1 MKVLDIGCGIGGPA
15 RTLASEYQAEVFGI
29 ELVSEFYQTAKI
41 LSELLHM
48 DDKTKFFLGNA
59 LEIPFENNTFDIVWM
74 QHMSMN
80 IKDKVKLFSDA
91 SRVLRPSGKIALYEI
106 CKGPGTSFYFPVPWA
121 ANTTINHLISIDE
134 LLKIVQKIGFKQI
147 TTENV
152 THESLNWFK
161 SAIKNSKSGPAN
173 PLGLQLVSGDDF
185 EIKANNV
192 VKNLEN
198 KNIEVFN
205 GVFEK

>member
-1 MKVLDIGCGIGGPA
+1 MFWLP
-15 RTLASEYQAEVFGI
+15 VF
-29 ELVSEFYQTAKI
+29 
-41 LSELLHM
+41 
-48 DDKTKFFLGNA
+48 
-59 LEIPFENNTFDIVWM
+59 LE
-74 QHMSMN
+74 
-80 IKDKVKLFSDA
+80 
-91 SRVLRPSGKIALYEI
+91 YEI